1 MAYANA
7 AARGVSELRS
17 EILQGG
23 NPTSERRRILAAV
36 EAKAGDDHLALKA
49 NLTS

>member
-23 NPTSERRRILAAV
+23 NPTSERRRIAAV